1 MNPVIH
7 ARDQPRIS
15 HSHLRRYPIHTNKI
29 FSEFMEVTHMNT
41 FKKIVSLMLA
51 LMVIMGCVSAVS
63 AAPVAEAT
71 IDQSRKGSLTLY
83 KYDLSATRS

>member
-1 MNPVIH
+1 
-7 ARDQPRIS
+7 
-15 HSHLRRYPIHTNKI
+15 
-29 FSEFMEVTHMNT
+29 MNT

-51 LMVIMGCVSAVS
+51 LMVIVGCVSAVS

-71 IDQSRKGSLTLY
+71 IDTTRKGSLTLY